1 MGDETSPCGD
11 AGTRGRKG
19 RKGCKG
25 LLVVVVVVVARHAA
39 HDEGV
44 VVVVVV
50 VGLLVRARLE
60 GLEDGDAVLVDE
72 VVRLVVG
79 VGKRRRFRTALA
91 RGRRRCGALG
101 ETTLAVF
108 GELEGDVL
116 EKVGIGEGEGAG
128 QGRARAGESTT
139 TRAGGGGERSRGFQ
153 GVGGVERALDETE
166 KLAFVVA
173 K

>member
-11 AGTRGRKG
+11 AGTRGRTG
-19 RKGCKG
+19 RKG
-25 LLVVVVVVVARHAA
+25 LLVVVVVVVVALHAA

-128 QGRARAGESTT
+128 QGRARACLLYTSPSP
-139 TRAGGGGERSRGFQ
+139 RDRQKSRMPSS
-153 GVGGVERALDETE
+153 A
-166 KLAFVVA
+166 
-173 K
+173 